1 MQNNGI
7 CKVKL
12 SDDMVR
18 EIADIIDAGMNMKEV
33 CEIYRISMSTA
44 RRIKKREGRYG
55 KILAQDVQDVQD
67 VQKTEKLEEITIN
80 FNGLKPINK
89 IKVEHNLDEQNYIIV
104 GLYKVE
110 DSDDSYTEKL
120 KFDKPIKL
128 IDQKTTPIKINN
140 ENYIISTVIGEI
152 EEIEN

>member
-12 SDDMVR
+12 SEDMVR
-18 EIADIIDAGMNMKEV
+18 EIADIIDAGMDMKEV

-55 KILAQDVQDVQD
+55 KILAQEVQEVQDVQET
-67 VQKTEKLEEITIN
+67 QETEKLEEITIN

-89 IKVEHNLDEQNYIIV
+89 IKVEYNLDGQNYIVV

-110 DSDDSYTEKL
+110 DSDDSYNEKL

-152 EEIEN
+152 EN